1 MPTGRQSVAPS
12 AQSVCKRLYT
22 IPEAAHYLGRTVWSV
37 RELIWSG
44 QLPAVKVGR
53 RTHLDLHDLNTFIE
67 QHKVR
72 EDL

>member
-1 MPTGRQSVAPS
+1 MAPS
-12 AQSVCKRLYT
+12 AQSVSKWLYT

-53 RTHLDLHDLNTFIE
+53 RTHLDLEDLNTFIE
-67 QHKVR
+67 RHKVW
-72 EDL
+72 ENLEGVKSS